1 MVQPRCPGITE
12 DRNLK
17 LVFHH
22 IICSVQFLSLLID
35 EQTEWKVKRDCFLV
49 QKDSYN
55 CGPIACLKLMKVFQN
70 DSAVA
75 DTVDVSDCRRIVMNK
90 FIELTEKF
98 HDQLQ
103 VDAPSQTAENSG
115 SNDNKPNA
123 NKNTNES
130 HFPCIL
136 CPIQENDN
144 MMHTLECCQKNIHK
158 ECLSTWMQCN
168 GSCLF
173 CQKPSN
179 DNQQKFIMGNKDDD
193 KETDKATVVVSSR
206 HVARLT
212 ASAKRRKQQ
221 IQQAEKMKKRR
232 LDSLSDV
239 TVGKVVSIKQDWRD
253 VSHARGVLGVVF
265 DVAASGAG
273 GVQVAT
279 AHGIIKSGIK
289 SGKASAY
296 YIPSE
301 RYVMQDDDCVILEK
315 LEAVSSAITSATY
328 EPDKVK
334 RITLQAAHKL
344 STGYEPC
351 ENKKCKCKQGICTN
365 RCSCMI
371 SKLGCTSKC
380 LCNGNC
386 KNPHN

>member
-1 MVQPRCPGITE
+1 
-12 DRNLK
+12 L
-17 LVFHH
+17 
-22 IICSVQFLSLLID
+22 
-35 EQTEWKVKRDCFLV
+35 
-49 QKDSYN
+49 Y
-55 CGPIACLKLMKVFQN
+55 
-70 DSAVA
+70 
-75 DTVDVSDCRRIVMNK
+75 
-90 FIELTEKF
+90 
-98 HDQLQ
+98 
-103 VDAPSQTAENSG
+103 
-115 SNDNKPNA
+115 
-123 NKNTNES
+123 
-130 HFPCIL
+130 
-136 CPIQENDN
+136 
-144 MMHTLECCQKNIHK
+144 
-158 ECLSTWMQCN
+158 
-168 GSCLF
+168 
-173 CQKPSN
+173 CQKPFN
-179 DNQQKFIMGNKDDD
+179 DNQQKFIMGNKHDDN
-193 KETDKATVVVSSR
+193 ETDKETVVVSTR

-239 TVGKVVSIKQDWRD
+239 TVGKIVSIKQDWRD

-279 AHGIIKSGIK
+279 EHGIIKSGIK
-289 SGKASAY
+289 SGKASTY

-301 RYVMQDDDCVILEK
+301 RYVMQDDDCVISEK
-315 LEAVSSAITSATY
+315 LEAVRSAITSATY
-328 EPDKVK
+328 EPEKVK

-365 RCSCMI
+365 RCGCMI